1 MNAVARGTG
10 GSQVEAGGDLI
21 TGIAFGE
28 FGAIISA
35 IAALGTA
42 AFGLVDSSKAFKGGI
57 SNVGYGFIKAA
68 LKPFEPAL
76 RVIDHDD
83 SYAVAKANW
92 LNGLPPGDQKAIVR
106 NLIRLGFN
114 SQTAPGLA
122 ELVLPENRDLL
133 TDIARKIEQG
143 DTPSEAELAVLAR
156 FDAIIDARLDAAFE
170 RADQKFRNTA
180 RVAAAGVAIVLGEAG
195 AMFVY
200 QSAGAE
206 VLLLGLLVGVIAVP
220 VAPIAKD
227 LASAV
232 STAVMTFKTIRR

>member
-1 MNAVARGTG
+1 M
-10 GSQVEAGGDLI
+10 
-21 TGIAFGE
+21 
-28 FGAIISA
+28 
-35 IAALGTA
+35 
-42 AFGLVDSSKAFKGGI
+42 
-57 SNVGYGFIKAA
+57 
-68 LKPFEPAL
+68 KPFEPAL
-76 RVIDHDD
+76 SVIDHDD
-83 SYAVAKANW
+83 PYAVAKANW
-92 LNGLPPGDQKAIVR
+92 LNGLPPGDQKSIVR

-133 TDIARKIEQG
+133 TDIARKVEQG